1 MNKEDTYQQLLPE
14 FSNLLSES
22 DDPIAT
28 LANAAALIKQAF
40 PLFSWVGF
48 YLLKKGVLVLGPF
61 QGAPACVSIQVGR
74 GVCGTSFAKK
84 ETIVVPD
91 VRTFPGH
98 IACDARSLSE
108 IVVPLKKN
116 DTILGVLDIDSHA
129 LATFDAV
136 DQRYL
141 EKAVTIIADH
151 LTSISFAS

>member
-61 QGAPACVSIQVGR
+61 QGAPACVSIQLGR

-108 IVVPLKKN
+108 IVV
-116 DTILGVLDIDSHA
+116 
-129 LATFDAV
+129 
-136 DQRYL
+136 
-141 EKAVTIIADH
+141 
-151 LTSISFAS
+151 

>member
-1 MNKEDTYQQLLPE
+1 MKKEATYVDLLPE
-14 FSNLLSES
+14 LSNLLSES

-28 LANAAALIKQAF
+28 LANASALIKQSF

-48 YLLKKGVLVLGPF
+48 YLLKKGALVLGPF
-61 QGAPACVSIQVGR
+61 QGPPACVSIQVGR

-84 ETIVVPD
+84 ETIVVED

-98 IACDARSLSE
+98 IACDSRSLSE

-116 DTILGVLDIDSHA
+116 GAIVGVLDIDSHE

-136 DQRYL
+136 DRRYL
-141 EKAVTIIADH
+141 EMAVAIIADH
-151 LTSISFAS
+151 LTTV

>member
-1 MNKEDTYQQLLPE
+1 MNKEEAYRQLLIELP
-14 FSNLLSES
+14 NLLSES
-22 DDPIAT
+22 DDSMAT

-61 QGAPACVSIQVGR
+61 QGAPACVSIQLGR
-74 GVCGTSFAKK
+74 GVCGTSFVQN
-84 ETIVVPD
+84 ETIVVED

-108 IVVPLKKN
+108 IVIPMKK
-116 DTILGVLDIDSHA
+116 DGRVVGVLDIDSHA

-136 DQRYL
+136 DQRSL
-141 EKAVTIIADH
+141 EKAVTIIVDH
-151 LTSISFAS
+151 LTSVSWAS